1 MNLQGFKRI
10 KEIPSCCRRR
20 AGQSK
25 WDDVISTVIKD
36 DCILMHDTGDKRR
49 SKSIANSIRIRSK
62 KIGAPIMVTQ
72 QETVIYVSKRREQ

>member
-1 MNLQGFKRI
+1 MNLQGFKRT

-20 AGQSK
+20 PGQSK

-49 SKSIANSIRIRSK
+49 AKSIANSIRIRSK
-62 KIGAPIMVTQ
+62 KLSAPIKVTL
-72 QETVIYVSKRREQ
+72 QETTIYVSKREEQ